1 MFLRAIS
8 VAIFHPLS
16 RKGRK
21 KTLHNIL
28 NENTINDDSK
38 PYKIYASKSVKSE
51 NLNDNRSIRGKND
64 FEDNLLMKLGHKQS
78 SYFDLKNP
86 YREGFEY
93 LFQCSNVRLELL
105 GLMLLYYQSDRLTD
119 YEEFEKYDS
128 KYDSESD
135 NENEVIE
142 YHNGQEVKQSK
153 ERKKNS
159 ICYQVEVE
167 VGEKSPFCVKAD
179 RHLSHKGV
187 IQGEDQ
193 GGNKNGGRDTNG
205 NRDGNTNGSGSV
217 CVLEVPSVK
226 AVMVLRA
233 LDLLPTHTSH
243 TGERERIDEESRAPV
258 SQILDPDSRN
268 SDVLRTDNSNREG
281 YSAVADGP
289 DKNMDK
295 GSGSDFSQMTESE
308 IAMTSGGVMPLPLT
322 VPLTS
327 PLSSLLS
334 SPFDLHLSS
343 PSSSPL
349 SPLSTTLSPL
359 SPSTF
364 NTIPRTPL
372 PSHDSKKIVVIIREK
387 ESEEM
392 REQDVVVEAEINE
405 SSDHKS
411 VTNCNEQGGS
421 NGEDVSSGTDVVSD
435 SGKSMDVNMD
445 DISAA
450 RREEGVRVTLDYTD
464 GMMRPVTGDRIIDK
478 NGNHCSSSNDDNSD
492 NNYFDKNG
500 HQETDKYNTQNIKT
514 NNPLTSLPSQDDYNA
529 IAHTTRNKGAIQVIK
544 EEIDDIECVSEERG
558 LSSLEPD
565 VMSIYKLCSIAEY
578 SSHRKKEECSLT
590 NQNAEFDR
598 KINVD
603 EKYGNGAE
611 TVVASSIGYTFF
623 VDHELVPSVD
633 SVTLFKEEKE
643 SESTDEDKIEN
654 GNKLRK
660 EKYIASIVDDS
671 NNSSQKCNIEYK
683 SDSNI
688 GTGIHSSN
696 KNRAMSSNL
705 TNSKKNTDN
714 TILNR
719 VLYSLIENYQSHTL
733 AAIMVN
739 QLSRYLYYFIMNFV
753 IAVTHLFPV
762 RFLCVS
768 A

>member
-1 MFLRAIS
+1 M
-8 VAIFHPLS
+8 
-16 RKGRK
+16 
-21 KTLHNIL
+21 
-28 NENTINDDSK
+28 
-38 PYKIYASKSVKSE
+38 
-51 NLNDNRSIRGKND
+51 
-64 FEDNLLMKLGHKQS
+64 
-78 SYFDLKNP
+78 
-86 YREGFEY
+86 
-93 LFQCSNVRLELL
+93 
-105 GLMLLYYQSDRLTD
+105 
-119 YEEFEKYDS
+119 
-128 KYDSESD
+128 
-135 NENEVIE
+135 
-142 YHNGQEVKQSK
+142 
-153 ERKKNS
+153 
-159 ICYQVEVE
+159 
-167 VGEKSPFCVKAD
+167 
-179 RHLSHKGV
+179 
-187 IQGEDQ
+187 
-193 GGNKNGGRDTNG
+193 
-205 NRDGNTNGSGSV
+205 
-217 CVLEVPSVK
+217 
-226 AVMVLRA
+226 
-233 LDLLPTHTSH
+233 
-243 TGERERIDEESRAPV
+243 
-258 SQILDPDSRN
+258 
-268 SDVLRTDNSNREG
+268 
-281 YSAVADGP
+281 
-289 DKNMDK
+289 
-295 GSGSDFSQMTESE
+295 
-308 IAMTSGGVMPLPLT
+308 
-322 VPLTS
+322 
-327 PLSSLLS
+327 
-334 SPFDLHLSS
+334 
-343 PSSSPL
+343 
-349 SPLSTTLSPL
+349 
-359 SPSTF
+359 
-364 NTIPRTPL
+364 
-372 PSHDSKKIVVIIREK
+372 
-387 ESEEM
+387 
-392 REQDVVVEAEINE
+392 
-405 SSDHKS
+405 
-411 VTNCNEQGGS
+411 
-421 NGEDVSSGTDVVSD
+421 
-435 SGKSMDVNMD
+435 
-445 DISAA
+445 
-450 RREEGVRVTLDYTD
+450 
-464 GMMRPVTGDRIIDK
+464 
-478 NGNHCSSSNDDNSD
+478 
-492 NNYFDKNG
+492 
-500 HQETDKYNTQNIKT
+500 
-514 NNPLTSLPSQDDYNA
+514 
-529 IAHTTRNKGAIQVIK
+529 
-544 EEIDDIECVSEERG
+544 SEERG